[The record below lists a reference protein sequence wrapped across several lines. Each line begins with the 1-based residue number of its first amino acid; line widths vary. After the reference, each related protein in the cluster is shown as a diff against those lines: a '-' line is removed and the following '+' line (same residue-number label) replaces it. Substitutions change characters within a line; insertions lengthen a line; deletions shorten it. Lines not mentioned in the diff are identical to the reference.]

1 MSFKVLTFF
10 FHLKN
15 SRRFIPPLKKGCHP
29 LIKPETGSET
39 SRKILFALLF
49 PLFFVSCESDAL
61 FDPIPYVLVDETINL
76 MNQEYLPL
84 RQDGGFV
91 EILGGYR
98 GILIYRENATTYR
111 AFERAS
117 PHRVDEACAVIF
129 VDPSGFFLKEGC
141 DNTVYDFQGIPIGGV
156 SPLPLRQY
164 GTQLDGN
171 FLYIFNL
178 Q

>member
-1 MSFKVLTFF
+1 MKKKLSFFSDLISLFG
-10 FHLKN
+10 
-15 SRRFIPPLKKGCHP
+15 KGITRWSSQGQAMGIS
-29 LIKPETGSET
+29 L
-39 SRKILFALLF
+39 ALLLS
-49 PLFFVSCESDAL
+49 LFFVSCENDAL
-61 FDPIPYVLVDETINL
+61 YDPIPPVLVDETINL

-84 RQDGGFV
+84 RQDGGSV
-91 EILGGYR
+91 EILGGYK

-141 DNTVYDFQGIPIGGV
+141 DNTVYDFQGNPVGGV

-171 FLYIFNL
+171 FLYIYNL